1 MESHI
6 NKSRIEH
13 IYNLLLK
20 MAEGDFSF
28 EIERTDEDDSIEA
41 ILVLVN
47 LMVEEMKETL
57 RYYHVLNTSDTILQY
72 VNMLFVLDSSFKI
85 QYANSQVK
93 ENLGMPET
101 DLINTSFSSIL
112 SNKSHQTWSNLA
124 QNMLYQTEFHNI
136 TKLTYLC
143 PNKLSKTF
151 TTAINVVP
159 MKAEE
164 GPIIIITTFETVL
177 KSQLIE
183 DGLKKQLK
191 TKTIQN
197 TPKSKKPNV
206 LVNEKDI
213 QIIQQIKAYMMQN
226 IEDPLPNLRTLA
238 NQFGTNE
245 YKLKYGFKQLYGNT
259 VFRYLTNKRL
269 KRASLLIQN
278 TSLPIKTIAKMT
290 GFKNV
295 SHFSKTFKDHFGIK
309 PIDLKKFKNPE

>member
-1 MESHI
+1 MESYI

-28 EIERTDEDDSIEA
+28 EIERTDEDDTIEA

-47 LMVEEMKETL
+47 LMVEEMRETL
-57 RYYHVLNTSDTILQY
+57 RYYHVLNTSDTFLQY
-72 VNMLFVLDSSFKI
+72 ANMLFVLDSSFQIKFV
-85 QYANSQVK
+85 NTQVQK
-93 ENLGMPET
+93 TLGIAT
-101 DLINTSFSSIL
+101 SDLLNTSFSSIL
-112 SNKSHQTWSNLA
+112 NNKSLTSWTSLTQNILFQTK
-124 QNMLYQTEFHNI
+124 YHNI
-136 TKLTYLC
+136 TKLTYRC
-143 PNKLSKTF
+143 SNQLSKTF

-159 MKAEE
+159 GKEE
-164 GPIIIITTFETVL
+164 KGPCIIITTFETIL

-183 DGLKKQLK
+183 EGLKQQLK
-191 TKTIQN
+191 TKTLQN

-309 PIDLKKFKNPE
+309 PIDLKKFQNPE